1 MAAAHRR
8 AGRAGALLRGVGL
21 GQALPAVL
29 AVAFL
34 AGAGAR
40 RRSWLVRFGASS
52 AGVVVVAYLPPVA
65 AVGAGVVGYLP
76 GYLREERYDQGGRYL
91 VAGLSG
97 CRSERRAV
105 VAGAALADTA
115 VWVLARRPP
124 PASEGAALLSAL
136 LWP

>member
-52 AGVVVVAYLPPVA
+52 AGVVVVAYLPHVA

-91 VAGLSG
+91 VAGLLG
-97 CRSERRAV
+97 LPVGATGRR
-105 VAGAALADTA
+105 
-115 VWVLARRPP
+115 RRGRPGRYRRLGTGP
-124 PASEGAALLSAL
+124 PAPAGE
-136 LWP
+136 